1 MIFMILTF
9 SHNWKGIRKI
19 APQKI
24 SPYVNTPLW
33 TSPLW
38 KLTLWKL
45 PSRNLPP
52 RKLSPGKITPNE
64 IPSPLIN
71 HTNESKNK
79 MFCLEESCPIQHPYQ
94 NNQSPLWYTHDLTEN
109 TGLILSLQ
117 NEKKSK
123 NRAKAK
129 IAKISSNNSKFLL
142 QEGIKELVKVHNFPS
157 CL

>member
-1 MIFMILTF
+1 MFMLVLG
-9 SHNWKGIRKI
+9 KLPPRKL
-19 APQKI
+19 PPPKKKV
-24 SPYVNTPLW
+24 SPMNIPPYES
-33 TSPLW
+33 SPLW
-38 KLTLWKL
+38 KLA
-45 PSRNLPP
+45 PRNLPP
-52 RKLSPGKITPNE
+52 RKLPPTKITPNE
-64 IPSPLIN
+64 ISSPLIN

-94 NNQSPLWYTHDLTEN
+94 NNQRPLWYTHDLTEN

-129 IAKISSNNSKFLL
+129 IAKISSNNSKFSL